1 MHKPRA
7 DRHNPSG
14 TVRGKSALHQVLE
27 SVVKLEKSKV
37 ITGPSDS
44 VGFMVWNVDV
54 SSFPPPSMCAAV
66 LTKRPTR

>member
-1 MHKPRA
+1 MHAPRA
-7 DRHNPSG
+7 DRQNPSG

-44 VGFMVWNVDV
+44 VGLMVWNVDV
-54 SSFPPPSMCAAV
+54 SFLHLRLNRAWRAYI
-66 LTKRPTR
+66 